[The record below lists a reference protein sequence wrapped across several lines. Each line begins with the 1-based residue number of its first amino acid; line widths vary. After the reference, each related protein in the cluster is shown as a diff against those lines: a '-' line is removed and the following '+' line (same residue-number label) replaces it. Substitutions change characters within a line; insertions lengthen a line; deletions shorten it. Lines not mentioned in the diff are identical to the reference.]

1 MQRQPFYQIPK
12 TAWLHVKAQET
23 STQPEEIVRQWCL
36 HEMIRAYGV
45 CITDLRSEASAKVG
59 SRNYR
64 IDILIQRDG
73 KPWIVVECKRREH
86 TDHQKAMEQAISY
99 ADAQRIQAEFAVY
112 TNGDVWDVRRRIRTG
127 WVPVIDLPIIGG
139 VTANC
144 DLVDHLRVLRSI
156 QPVLYNLDSP
166 IKGTEAARLLS
177 AMQRFFNGSHSW
189 CYAQDQGLRDAADNL
204 LRVFANPGL
213 HLNYLFGKL
222 IHAVSCLQAHAKNH
236 GLTFHSIKIGPQ
248 STLSNELRFAKAQW
262 QDLAAL
268 SKNLQAADVPLI
280 HLISALLDYGQ
291 TLPSSVR
298 KYPPITSAIHTR
310 LREYL
315 DSTLL
320 IHFGLGLPDV
330 SDELL
335 TSDLR
340 DYCKDSWQ
348 NFDKQN

>member
-1 MQRQPFYQIPK
+1 MPRRSFYEVPK
-12 TAWLHVKAQET
+12 TAWLHVKDQAT
-23 STQPEEIVRQWCL
+23 SSQPEESVRQWCL
-36 HEMIRAYGV
+36 HELIRAYGV
-45 CITDLRSEASAKVG
+45 CITDLRSEAKAKVG
-59 SRNYR
+59 SKDYR
-64 IDILIQRDG
+64 IDILIEREA

-127 WVPVIDLPIIGG
+127 WVPAIDLPIIGG
-139 VTANC
+139 VAANS
-144 DLVDHLRVLRSI
+144 DLVDHLLVLQSI
-156 QPVLYNLDSP
+156 QPMLHKLDSP
-166 IKGTEAARLLS
+166 IKGAEAARLLS
-177 AMQRFFNGSHSW
+177 AMQCFFNGSHSW
-189 CYAQDQGLRDAADNL
+189 CYAQDQGLLDAADNL
-204 LRVFANPGL
+204 LRVFADPRA
-213 HLNYLFGKL
+213 HIDYRFGKL
-222 IHAVSCLQAHAKNH
+222 IHAVSCLQAYAKNQ
-236 GLTFHSIKIGPQ
+236 GLTFHLIPIGPQ

-262 QDLAAL
+262 QDIAVR
-268 SKNLQAADVPLI
+268 SKDLQAADVPLI

-298 KYPPITSAIHTR
+298 KYPPITSALHTR

-315 DSTLL
+315 DSTLI

-340 DYCKDSWQ
+340 DYCKDTWQ
-348 NFDKQN
+348 NFDKLI